1 MIVLTVDIGNT
12 CITLCFFNKKTIL
25 NYKKISVSKM
35 SKKSLLLDI
44 KKNVK
49 DFSNLAV
56 VISSVVPKM
65 TSKLEMLFN
74 KLSIKTVL
82 LKDLRSKIKLNTLIQ
97 NKNSIGEDRIVN
109 VFFAKKSFEK
119 STIIVDFGTATTF
132 DVLDKDGN
140 YAGGIITPG
149 IDISLMSLKKNT
161 AKLPLVRF
169 KKVDNI
175 VGITTEQ
182 AIQSGFF
189 WGYICMIK
197 GLIEK
202 IQLEK
207 RTKFKVIL
215 TGGNSNF
222 FKGIFGK
229 DVLIDEFFTSKGL
242 NLILT
247 EYSSS
252 Y

>member
-1 MIVLTVDIGNT
+1 MIVLTIDIGNT
-12 CITLCFFNKKTIL
+12 CITLCFFKKKNIL

-35 SKKSLLLDI
+35 NKNSLLLAI
-44 KKNVK
+44 KKNVQ
-49 DFSNLAV
+49 DFSNLVV

-65 TSKLEMLFN
+65 TLKLVKLLN
-74 KLSIKTVL
+74 KLSIRTVL
-82 LKDLRSKIKLNTLIQ
+82 LKDLMSKIKLNILIQ
-97 NKNSIGEDRIVN
+97 NKDSIGEDRIVN
-109 VFFAKKSFEK
+109 VFFAKKSFIK
-119 STIIVDFGTATTF
+119 STIIVDFGTATTL

-161 AKLPLVRF
+161 AKLPLVKF

-175 VGITTEQ
+175 VGITTKQ

-197 GLIEK
+197 GLIKK
-202 IQLEK
+202 IQTEK
-207 RTKFKVIL
+207 KTKFKVIL

-222 FKGIFGK
+222 FKGIFSK

-252 Y
+252 F

>member
-12 CITLCFFNKKTIL
+12 SMTLCFFNKKNIL
-25 NYKKISVSKM
+25 NYKKISILKM
-35 SKKSLLLDI
+35 SKNSLILIL

-49 DFSNLAV
+49 DFSNLTV

-65 TSKLEMLFN
+65 TLKLEKLFE

-82 LKDLRSKIKLNTLIQ
+82 LKDLRSKIKLHTLIE
-97 NKNSIGEDRIVN
+97 NKDSIGEDRIVN
-109 VFFAKKSFEK
+109 VFFAKKSFKK

-161 AKLPLVRF
+161 AKLPLVKF

-175 VGITTEQ
+175 VGITTKQ

-197 GLIEK
+197 GLIKK
-202 IQLEK
+202 IQTEK
-207 RTKFKVIL
+207 KTKFKVIL

-222 FKGIFGK
+222 FKGIFSK

-252 Y
+252 F

>member
-1 MIVLTVDIGNT
+1 MIVLTIDIGNT
-12 CITLCFFNKKTIL
+12 CITLCFFKKKNIL
-25 NYKKISVSKM
+25 NFKKISVSKM
-35 SKKSLLLDI
+35 NKNSLLLAI
-44 KKNVK
+44 KKNVQ
-49 DFSNLAV
+49 DFSNLVV

-65 TSKLEMLFN
+65 TLKLVKLLN
-74 KLSIKTVL
+74 KLSIRTVL
-82 LKDLRSKIKLNTLIQ
+82 LKDLMSKIKLNILIQ
-97 NKNSIGEDRIVN
+97 AKDSIGEDRIVN
-109 VFFAKKSFEK
+109 VFFAKKSFIK
-119 STIIVDFGTATTF
+119 STIIVDFGTATTL

-161 AKLPLVRF
+161 AKLPLVKF
-169 KKVDNI
+169 KKVENV

-202 IQLEK
+202 IQTEK
-207 RTKFKVIL
+207 KTKFKVIL

-222 FKGIFGK
+222 FQGIFNK

-247 EYSSS
+247 ENSRYF
-252 Y
+252 